1 MFDAGMGRELCN
13 NRTPFAFI
21 PVSMSRSFVAKKP
34 KLRLDDEVRFLSTW
48 LQSPL
53 KTGALSPSSPALA
66 KAMAAEIDPDIP
78 GPVVEIGPGTGPV
91 TEAILARGIARERLV
106 LVEFNREF
114 CALLRRRFP
123 GVTVIQGDGYA
134 LAETLGDAV
143 GEPLA
148 AVVSSL
154 PLMTRPMPVR
164 LRTLVGGLRL
174 LRQGA
179 PFVQFTYAMTAPIP
193 PRPTRYSI
201 TASPRIWMNLPPAR
215 VWVYRAS

>member
-1 MFDAGMGRELCN
+1 
-13 NRTPFAFI
+13 
-21 PVSMSRSFVAKKP
+21 MSRSFVAKKP

-53 KTGALSPSSPALA
+53 KMGAVSPSGPALA
-66 KAMAAEIDPDIP
+66 KAMAAEIDPSVP
-78 GPVVEIGPGTGPV
+78 GLVVEIGPGTGPV
-91 TEAILARGIARERLV
+91 TEAILARGIIPQRLV

-114 CALLRRRFP
+114 CTLLRKRFP
-123 GVTVIQGDGYA
+123 GVTVIEGDGYA
-134 LAETLGDAV
+134 LADTLGDITDK
-143 GEPLA
+143 PLA
-148 AVVSSL
+148 AVISSL

-164 LRTLVGGLRL
+164 LRALVSALRL

-193 PRPTRYSI
+193 PRPNRYTI

-215 VWVYRAS
+215 VWVYRAA